1 MWRSGASAA
10 AGARVLERG
19 TAALLAQSPGLR
31 GATPLLE
38 AFDLAHI
45 LHHGLS
51 AEEGEGELPEI
62 AEQWTRAM
70 AWLFAPAR
78 TWGEADRLL

>member
-1 MWRSGASAA
+1 
-10 AGARVLERG
+10 
-19 TAALLAQSPGLR
+19 
-31 GATPLLE
+31 LE

-70 AWLFAPAR
+70 AWLFVPAR
-78 TWGEADRLL
+78 AWGEADRLL